1 MRRDAGPAGDEGR
14 PGREDSNRAE
24 RADDARPRHIPE
36 ARLHDYVDG
45 VLGRGEEQRL
55 ERHMAGCVS
64 CRREADTLRALAAD
78 LAALPGEIPPARDL
92 RPGIAARIAEGS
104 EDGSTLGARQALRTL
119 RWPLAAAALILVVGT
134 AWLTAALAG
143 GPRAPGE
150 TGPVAEGP
158 AAEVAPEAALTAAGS
173 LEAEYLPAI
182 RQLAELLERRRSE
195 LSPETVRTLEENL
208 RVIDRAIE
216 ESRRALAADPDDR
229 VLREMLV
236 GGYEA
241 KVEFLQR
248 AAALTVRG

>member
-1 MRRDAGPAGDEGR
+1 MRRDAAPAGDEGR
-14 PGREDSNRAE
+14 P
-24 RADDARPRHIPE
+24 RHISE

-45 VLGRGEEQRL
+45 VLGREEERPL
-55 ERHMAGCVS
+55 ERHLAGCVS
-64 CRREADTLRALAAD
+64 CRREADALRALTAD

-104 EDGSTLGARQALRTL
+104 EDGSTLAVRQALRTL

-134 AWLTAALAG
+134 AWLTTAVAG
-143 GPRAPGE
+143 GPRGPAA

-158 AAEVAPEAALTAAGS
+158 AAESPAADAAPEAALTAAGS